1 MADPPESHGPFDV
14 TLAPAE
20 IEAVASRYGLRE
32 ALGGGLTARHHAPL
46 AAFVLALLFAAIL
59 ALTGLI
65 SRRAGDAAFL
75 IAAAAFMIQRLATHR
90 RIWRARTRGRA
101 EIERILSGPVTTT
114 FDASAVVQTSGGESR
129 RLDLADCQEAEETGG
144 LVYLWG
150 RRGAPVVVPSRA
162 MAEGQAA
169 RLVAWAR
176 GRIRAPSL

>member
-1 MADPPESHGPFDV
+1 MADAPEAYGPFDV

-20 IEAVASRYGLRE
+20 IEAVASRYGLHE
-32 ALGGGLTARHHAPL
+32 ALSGGLTARHHAPL

-65 SRRAGDAAFL
+65 SRRAGEAAFL

-90 RIWRARTRGRA
+90 RIWRAHNKGRA
-101 EIERILSGPVTTT
+101 EIERLLSGPVTTT
-114 FDASAVVQTSGGESR
+114 IDEKAVVQTSGGQSR

-150 RRGAPVVVPSRA
+150 RRGTPVVVPSRA
-162 MAEGQAA
+162 MAEGQSS

-176 GRIRAPSL
+176 GRIRAPDL

>member
-1 MADPPESHGPFDV
+1 MADAPNPTGPMPF

-20 IEAVASRYGLRE
+20 IEAVAARYGLRA
-32 ALGGGLTARHHAPL
+32 ALGGGLTASHHAPL

-65 SRRAGDAAFL
+65 SRRAGEAAFL
-75 IAAAAFMIQRLATHR
+75 IAASAFMIQRLATHR
-90 RIWRARTRGRA
+90 RIWRARNKGRA
-101 EIERILSGPVTTT
+101 EIERLLSGPMTTT
-114 FDASAVVQTSGGESR
+114 IDADAAVQTSGGASR

-150 RRGAPVVVPSRA
+150 RRGTPVVVPSRA
-162 MAEGQAA
+162 MAEGGSH

-176 GRIRAPSL
+176 GRIRAPNF